1 MPTRPKRQAGK
12 WTRRVLL
19 LLVLIL
25 LAPAGLMLVYRVLPP
40 PVTPLMVIRLF
51 EGEGLSKDWITFD
64 AMSPHVPAAVIALED
79 NTFCE
84 HSGFD
89 WASIHQ
95 AIADY
100 YRGRRLRGA
109 STISMQTTKN
119 VFLWPQRNMVRKAL
133 EAPLTVLLEALWDKQ
148 RILEVYLNVVEWGPG
163 IYGIEAAARASFG
176 KPASA
181 LTQRESALL
190 AAVLPNPRKWSPRRP
205 TRYLE
210 RQVRLAKTRVRKLG
224 PLLDCAR

>member
-12 WTRRVLL
+12 WTSRVLL

-89 WASIHQ
+89 WGSIHQ

>member
-1 MPTRPKRQAGK
+1 M
-12 WTRRVLL
+12 RRLL
-19 LLVLIL
+19 LALVLVM
-25 LAPAGLMLVYRVLPP
+25 LAPVGLMLVYRVLPP
-40 PVTPLMVIRLF
+40 PLTPLMVIRLF
-51 EGEGLSKDWITFD
+51 EGEGLTKDWVSLD
-64 AMSPHVPAAVIALED
+64 AMSPHIAPAVIALED

-84 HSGFD
+84 HYGFD

-100 YRGRRLRGA
+100 YRGERLRGA

-119 VFLWPQRNMVRKAL
+119 LFLWPQRNVARKVL
-133 EAPLTVLLEALWDKQ
+133 EAPLTVLLETLWDKR
-148 RILEVYLNVVEWGPG
+148 RILEVYLNIVEWGPG
-163 IYGIEAAARASFG
+163 VYGIEAAARESFG

-190 AAVLPNPRKWSPRRP
+190 AAVLPNPRRWSPRRP

-210 RQVRLAKTRVRKLG
+210 SRVRLAKGRVGKLG